1 MLVITGA
8 AGFIGSHLA
17 AQLALMGYEVW
28 LVDHP
33 LTPAKA
39 VNLVGLQQFH
49 FIEHEVFLAM
59 LDGSLPS
66 CEGVFHLGACSRTT
80 ETNWDFLVK
89 NNIAYSQALWRW
101 CARQHCPFLYAS
113 SAAT

>member
-17 AQLALMGYEVW
+17 AQLALMGYELW

-39 VNLVGLQQFH
+39 ANLVGLKQFH
-49 FIEHEVFLAM
+49 FIEHEVFLSM
-59 LDGSLPS
+59 LDGSLPP
-66 CEGVFHLGACSRTT
+66 CEGVFHLGACSH
-80 ETNWDFLVK
+80 LH
-89 NNIAYSQALWRW
+89 QAKLLD
-101 CARQHCPFLYAS
+101 P
-113 SAAT
+113 